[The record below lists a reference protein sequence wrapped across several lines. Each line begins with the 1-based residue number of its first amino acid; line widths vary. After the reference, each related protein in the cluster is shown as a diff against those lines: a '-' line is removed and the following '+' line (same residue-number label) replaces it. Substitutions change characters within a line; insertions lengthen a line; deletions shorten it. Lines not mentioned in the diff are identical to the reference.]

1 MKLKLPSIG
10 IKEMLKELIRNG
22 SGHSSKTASLLCGT
36 LTGCICVLLITVYL
50 GYDVFLDGKIDT
62 DMVSLAAL
70 ITSYAAFAVGV
81 AYPKVAG
88 EKYLND
94 TKTKSNNKEGEH

>member
-1 MKLKLPSIG
+1 MRLPELGLKQL
-10 IKEMLKELIRNG
+10 LKELIRNG
-22 SGHSSKTASLLCGT
+22 SGHSSKTAGLLCGT
-36 LTGCICVLLITVYL
+36 LTGCFCVFLLTVYI

-70 ITSYAAFAVGV
+70 VTSYAAFAVGV

-88 EKYLND
+88 ERNLGGEKGGESR
-94 TKTKSNNKEGEH
+94 KGEEKS